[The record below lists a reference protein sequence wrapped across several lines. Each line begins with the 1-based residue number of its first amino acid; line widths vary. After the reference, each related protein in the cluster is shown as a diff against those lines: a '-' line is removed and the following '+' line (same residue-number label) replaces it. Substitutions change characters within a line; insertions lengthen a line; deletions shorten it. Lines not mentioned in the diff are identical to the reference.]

1 MNINQLVFRN
11 LKKNLKNYYL
21 YVFALVFSVALYFS
35 FVTLQYSPALD
46 DVKGSIKG
54 GASIKAASVLLIA
67 IVGIFLLYAN
77 SIFIKR
83 RGREIGL
90 LQLIGMTKQKISKLL
105 NAENFIL
112 YVVSMAIGIIAG
124 FIGSKLM
131 LMVLF
136 KVTGVNAIANLHFS
150 GMALLQTLI
159 VFFVIYGLIMLRNR
173 WFINRQ
179 TILSLFRT
187 TSSTEQRV
195 KKISVFEIIIGVL
208 GIAFISSGYY
218 ISSQLFTGT
227 YTSMLA
233 LLLAMIYILASVII
247 GTFLFYKGSV
257 SFIANIVRKRK
268 NGYLAIHEVLSLSSI
283 MFRLKSNAL
292 LLTIITTV
300 SALAI
305 GLLSLSYIS
314 YYSAEK
320 TAEQQIPSHFVM
332 GSEKEANTFT
342 RALSDKHIAYDLKQV
357 KVIRAKFDAK
367 KLMDM
372 DAELKNMNNEP
383 GILTLPVISEKNAP
397 NIHVGNNEVILSGY
411 SDLLKKFMPIKSSG
425 DVKLLIKKPLDLKVL
440 DLKKDYLISYNF
452 TFGGLPVAVVSQ
464 DVFEQLDQQ
473 KDPKLQLDQ
482 QKYLQFENS
491 LYIAVNIKDK
501 KNLEKAN
508 NVFNSLK
515 LGENSMSQLASAQQQ
530 KQTIGLMMFIV
541 GFLGLSFLVTSG
553 CILYFKQM
561 NESEEEQS
569 SYTILRKLGFTEK
582 DLLKGIRLKQ
592 LFNFGIPLVVG
603 LLHSYFA
610 VQSGWFFFGGEL
622 WTPMLI
628 VMSIYTV
635 LYSIFGFLSVQYYK
649 KVIKESL

>member
-1 MNINQLVFRN
+1 MNINQLIFRN

-46 DVKGSIKG
+46 GVKGSIKG

-83 RGREIGL
+83 RGKEIGL
-90 LQLIGMTKQKISKLL
+90 LQLIGMTKQKIARLL

-112 YVVSMAIGIIAG
+112 YVTAMVIGIIAG

-159 VFFVIYGLIMLRNR
+159 VFFIIYGLIMLRNR
-173 WFINRQ
+173 RFIKKQ

-195 KKISVFEIIIGVL
+195 KKISVFEIIIGVF
-208 GIAFISSGYY
+208 GIVLISSGYY
-218 ISSQLFTGT
+218 ISSKLFTGS
-227 YTSMLA
+227 YTSMLE

-305 GLLSLSYIS
+305 GLLALSYIS

-320 TAEQQIPSHFVM
+320 TAEQQIPAHFVM
-332 GSEKEANTFT
+332 GSEKEAATFT
-342 RALSDKHIAYDLKQV
+342 RALSDKHIAYDQKQV
-357 KVIRAKFDAK
+357 KVIQAKFDAK
-367 KLMDM
+367 KIMDS
-372 DAELKNMNNEP
+372 ELKNMKNDP
-383 GILTLPVISEKNAP
+383 GVLTLPVISEKNAP
-397 NIHVGNNEVILSGY
+397 NIHVENNEVILSGY
-411 SDLLKKFMPIKSSG
+411 SDLLKKFMPIQSSG
-425 DVKLLIKKPLDLKVL
+425 DVKLLIKEPVDLKVM
-440 DLKKDYLISYNF
+440 DMKKDYLISYNF

-464 DVFEQLDQQ
+464 HVFEQLDKQ
-473 KDPKLQLDQ
+473 KDPKLQ
-482 QKYLQFENS
+482 FENS
-491 LYIAVNIKDK
+491 QYNAVNIKDN
-501 KNLEKAN
+501 KNLEQAN
-508 NVFNSLK
+508 RVFTSLK
-515 LGENSMSQLASAQQQ
+515 LSDKSMSQLASAQQQ
-530 KQTIGLMMFIV
+530 KQTIGLMMFVV

-592 LFNFGIPLVVG
+592 LFNFGIPLIIG

-610 VQSGWFFFGGEL
+610 VQSGWFLFGGEL

-628 VMSIYTV
+628 VMSIYTA
-635 LYSIFGFLSVQYYK
+635 LYSVFGFLSVQYYK

>member
-1 MNINQLVFRN
+1 MNINQLIFRN

-83 RGREIGL
+83 RGKEIGL
-90 LQLIGMTKQKISKLL
+90 LQLIGMTKQKISRLL

-112 YVVSMAIGIIAG
+112 YVTAMTIGIIAG

-159 VFFVIYGLIMLRNR
+159 VFFIIYGLIMLRNR
-173 WFINRQ
+173 RFINKQ

-195 KKISVFEIIIGVL
+195 KKISVFEIIIGVF
-208 GIAFISSGYY
+208 GIVLISSGYY
-218 ISSQLFTGT
+218 ISSKLFTGS
-227 YTSMLA
+227 YTSMLE

-305 GLLSLSYIS
+305 GLLALSYIS

-320 TAEQQIPSHFVM
+320 TAEQQIPAHFVI
-332 GSEKEANTFT
+332 GSEKEAATFT
-342 RALSDKHIAYDLKQV
+342 RALSDKHIDYDQKQV
-357 KVIRAKFDAK
+357 KVIQAKFDAK
-367 KLMDM
+367 KIVDS
-372 DAELKNMNNEP
+372 ELKNMKNDP
-383 GILTLPVISEKNAP
+383 GVLTLPVISEKNAP
-397 NIHVGNNEVILSGY
+397 NIHVENNEVILSGY
-411 SDLLKKFMPIKSSG
+411 SDLLKKFMPIQSSG
-425 DVKLLIKKPLDLKVL
+425 DVKLLIKKQLDLKVI
-440 DLKKDYLISYNF
+440 DMKKDYLISYNF

-464 DVFEQLDQQ
+464 NVFEQLDQQ
-473 KDPKLQLDQ
+473 KDPKLQL
-482 QKYLQFENS
+482 ENNQ
-491 LYIAVNIKDK
+491 YIAVNIKDD
-501 KNLEKAN
+501 KNLEQAN
-508 NVFNSLK
+508 SVFTSLK
-515 LGENSMSQLASAQQQ
+515 LGDNSMSQLASAQQQ
-530 KQTIGLMMFIV
+530 KQTIGLMMFVV

-592 LFNFGIPLVVG
+592 LFNFGIPLIVG

-610 VQSGWFFFGGEL
+610 VQSGWFLFGGEL

-628 VMSIYTV
+628 VMSIYTA

>member
-90 LQLIGMTKQKISKLL
+90 LQLIGMTKQKIAKLL

-112 YVVSMAIGIIAG
+112 YVVSMAVGIIAG

-332 GSEKEANTFT
+332 GSKNDADTFT

-482 QKYLQFENS
+482 QKDLQFENS

>member
-1 MNINQLVFRN
+1 MNINQLIFRN

-54 GASIKAASVLLIA
+54 GAAIKAASVLLIA

-90 LQLIGMTKQKISKLL
+90 LQLIGMTKQKIAKLL

-112 YVVSMAIGIIAG
+112 YVFSMGVGIIAG

-136 KVTGVNAIANLHFS
+136 KVTGVSAIANLHFS

-159 VFFVIYGLIMLRNR
+159 VFFIIYGLIMLRNR

-195 KKISVFEIIIGVL
+195 KKISVFEIIIGVF
-208 GIAFISSGYY
+208 GIVLISSGYY
-218 ISSQLFTGT
+218 ISSKLFTGS
-227 YTSMLA
+227 YKSMLE

-305 GLLSLSYIS
+305 GLLALSYIS

-320 TAEQQIPSHFVM
+320 TAEQQIPAHFVM
-332 GSEKEANTFT
+332 GSEKEAATFT
-342 RALSDKHIAYDLKQV
+342 RALSDKHIAYDQKQV
-357 KVIRAKFDAK
+357 KVIQAKFDAK
-367 KLMDM
+367 KIMDS
-372 DAELKNMNNEP
+372 ELKNMNNDP
-383 GILTLPVISEKNAP
+383 GVLTLPVISEKNAP
-397 NIHVGNNEVILSGY
+397 NIHVEKSEVILSGY
-411 SDLLKKFMPIKSSG
+411 SDLLKKFMPIQSSG
-425 DVKLLIKKPLDLKVL
+425 NVKLLIKKPVDLKVM
-440 DLKKDYLISYNF
+440 DMKKDYLISYNF

-464 DVFEQLDQQ
+464 NVFEQLDKQ
-473 KDPKLQLDQ
+473 KDPKLQL
-482 QKYLQFENS
+482 KNS
-491 LYIAVNIKDK
+491 QYNAVNIKDD
-501 KNLEKAN
+501 KNLEQAN
-508 NVFNSLK
+508 SVFTSLK
-515 LGENSMSQLASAQQQ
+515 LSDKSMSQLASAQQQ
-530 KQTIGLMMFIV
+530 KQTIGLMMFVV

-592 LFNFGIPLVVG
+592 LFNFGIPLIIG

-610 VQSGWFFFGGEL
+610 VQSGWFLFGGEL

-628 VMSIYTV
+628 VMSIYTA
-635 LYSIFGFLSVQYYK
+635 LYSVFGFLSVQYYK

>member
-1 MNINQLVFRN
+1 MNINQLIFRN

-83 RGREIGL
+83 RGKEIGL
-90 LQLIGMTKQKISKLL
+90 LQLIGMTKQKISRLL

-112 YVVSMAIGIIAG
+112 YVTAMAIGIIAG

-159 VFFVIYGLIMLRNR
+159 VFFIIYGLIMLRNR
-173 WFINRQ
+173 RFINKQ

-195 KKISVFEIIIGVL
+195 KKISVFEIIIGVF
-208 GIAFISSGYY
+208 GIVLISSGYY
-218 ISSQLFTGT
+218 ISSKLFTGS
-227 YTSMLA
+227 YTSMIE

-305 GLLSLSYIS
+305 GLLALSYIS

-320 TAEQQIPSHFVM
+320 TANQIIPAHFVM
-332 GSEKEANTFT
+332 GSEKEATTFT
-342 RALSDKHIAYDLKQV
+342 RALSDKHIAYDQKQFN
-357 KVIRAKFDAK
+357 VIQANFDAK
-367 KLMDM
+367 KIMDT
-372 DAELKNMNNEP
+372 ELKNMKNKP
-383 GILTLPVISEKNAP
+383 GVLTLPVISEKNAP
-397 NIHVGNNEVILSGY
+397 NIHVENNEVILSGY
-411 SDLLKKFMPIKSSG
+411 SDLLKKFMPIQSSG
-425 DVKLLIKKPLDLKVL
+425 DVKLLIKKPLDLKVI
-440 DLKKDYLISYNF
+440 DMKKDYLISYNF

-464 DVFEQLDQQ
+464 DVFEQLDKK
-473 KDPKLQLDQ
+473 KDPKLQL
-482 QKYLQFENS
+482 ENS
-491 LYIAVNIKDK
+491 QYIAVNIKDD
-501 KNLEKAN
+501 KNLEQAN
-508 NVFNSLK
+508 SVFTSLK
-515 LGENSMSQLASAQQQ
+515 LGDNSMSQLASAQQQ
-530 KQTIGLMMFIV
+530 KQTIGLMMFVV

-592 LFNFGIPLVVG
+592 LFNFGIPLIIG

-610 VQSGWFFFGGEL
+610 VQSGWFLFGGEL

-635 LYSIFGFLSVQYYK
+635 LYSVFGFLSVQYYK